1 MVQMCMIQK
10 QVKQFGKK
18 SPRLKIDINK
28 SDNLE
33 PGTDVV
39 ILTAD
44 EYAGIKQNIINLT
57 KQLRSAED
65 KLSAKVDELQIYK
78 DQEQNLKQ
86 IIEDVTTPIY
96 ENHQK
101 ELSNKGNEL
110 KRLQDKLDALERK
123 TIQYNLDM
131 QGLNAIDILIL
142 RKHKKLIQKY
152 NDEITVLGVDPKI
165 VDADAKAIPGKDSPE
180 Q

>member
-1 MVQMCMIQK
+1 MCMIQK

-28 SDNLE
+28 NDNIE
-33 PGTDVV
+33 PGTDVI

-57 KQLRSAED
+57 KQLRRAED

-78 DQEQNLKQ
+78 NQEQNLKQ
-86 IIEDVTTPIY
+86 IIEDVTAPIY
-96 ENHQK
+96 KNHKK
-101 ELSNKGNEL
+101 ELSDKGKEL
-110 KRLQDKLDALERK
+110 KQLQDKLDALERK
-123 TIQYNLDM
+123 TMQYNLDM
-131 QGLNAIDILIL
+131 QGLNLIDIAIL

-165 VDADAKAIPGKDSPE
+165 VDTDAKAIPGKDSQE

>member
-1 MVQMCMIQK
+1 MIQK

-28 SDNLE
+28 SDNLTAD
-33 PGTDVV
+33 TDVV

-65 KLSAKVDELQIYK
+65 RLSAKVDELQIYK

-86 IIEDVTTPIY
+86 IIEDVTAPIY
-96 ENHQK
+96 ENHKK
-101 ELSNKGNEL
+101 ELSDKGKEL
-110 KRLQDKLDALERK
+110 KQLQDKLDALERK
-123 TIQYNLDM
+123 TMQYNLDM
-131 QGLNAIDILIL
+131 QGLNLIDIAIL

-165 VDADAKAIPGKDSPE
+165 VDADAKALPGSDSQE

>member
-1 MVQMCMIQK
+1 MIQK

-28 SDNLE
+28 SDNLTAD
-33 PGTDVV
+33 TDVV

-86 IIEDVTTPIY
+86 IIEDITAPIY
-96 ENHQK
+96 ENHKK
-101 ELSNKGNEL
+101 ELSDKGNEL
-110 KRLQDKLDALERK
+110 KQLQDKLDALERK

-165 VDADAKAIPGKDSPE
+165 VDTDAKAIPGKDSQE

>member
-1 MVQMCMIQK
+1 MIQK

-28 SDNLE
+28 SDNLTAD
-33 PGTDVV
+33 TDVV

-65 KLSAKVDELQIYK
+65 RLSAKVDELQIYK
-78 DQEQNLKQ
+78 DQERNLKQ
-86 IIEDVTTPIY
+86 IIEDVTAPIY

-101 ELSNKGNEL
+101 ELSKKEDEINQLQRQL
-110 KRLQDKLDALERK
+110 KTLQAK
-123 TIQYNLDM
+123 TNQYNLELM
-131 QGLNAIDILIL
+131 GLNAFDIAIF
-142 RKHKKLIQKY
+142 RKHKKLIKEF
-152 NDEITVLGVDPKI
+152 NENIAILEVDPKI
-165 VDADAKAIPGKDSPE
+165 VDADAKAIPGKDSQE

>member
-1 MVQMCMIQK
+1 MIQK

-28 SDNLE
+28 SDNLTAD
-33 PGTDVV
+33 TDVV

-86 IIEDVTTPIY
+86 IIEDVTAPIY

-101 ELSNKGNEL
+101 ELSDKGKEL
-110 KRLQDKLDALERK
+110 KRLQDKLSTLERK
-123 TIQYNLDM
+123 TMQYNLDM
-131 QGLNAIDILIL
+131 QGLNLIDIAIL

-165 VDADAKAIPGKDSPE
+165 VDADAKALPGSDSQE